1 MHTNLIFK
9 TVFYLKKK
17 TKKKKRKIDNTLR
30 LEFL

>member
-1 MHTNLIFK
+1 MHTNLVFK

-17 TKKKKRKIDNTLR
+17 TKKKRKIDNTLR

>member
-9 TVFYLKKK
+9 TVFYFKKK
-17 TKKKKRKIDNTLR
+17 TEKKRKIDNTLR

>member
-9 TVFYLKKK
+9 TVFYLKKRQ
-17 TKKKKRKIDNTLR
+17 KKKRKIDNTLR